1 MNVPLAAREESGT
14 GSMLIE
20 GPILAASEAKMADA
34 PALIGPN
41 AILQALPVMER
52 VLGTEESAKVLREA
66 RICAL
71 PTGETMIP
79 EIDAMRLH
87 HALSMRDPFDAI
99 EIAREAGVGTA
110 DYIIANRI
118 PRAAVRLLR
127 WLPAKLAAPLLMKAI
142 AKHAWT
148 FIGSGHFAP
157 KGGWHFT
164 IDRTHAD
171 DLMMPTDSLFEWY
184 AAVFSRLYQ
193 EMVHADAVCHDEG
206 PAPMRRFAHQ
216 YRIEVRLKMGA

>member
-1 MNVPLAAREESGT
+1 MGAARKESGT

-20 GPILAASEAKMADA
+20 GPILAAREATVADA

-41 AILQALPVMER
+41 AILQALPIMER
-52 VLGTEESAKVLREA
+52 ILGKEESAKVLRVA

-79 EIDAMRLH
+79 EADAMRLH
-87 HALSMRDPFDAI
+87 HALSMRDPFEAI
-99 EIAREAGVGTA
+99 EIAQEAGIGTA

-127 WLPAKLAAPLLMKAI
+127 WLPASLAAPLLMKAI
-142 AKHAWT
+142 SKHAWT
-148 FIGSGHFAP
+148 FIGSGHFAA
-157 KGGWHFT
+157 KGGWRFT
-164 IDRTHAD
+164 IDRTEAD
-171 DLMMPTDSLFEWY
+171 DMMMPTDSLFEWY

-193 EMVHADAVCHDEG
+193 RMVHPDAVCHDDG
-206 PAPMRRFAHQ
+206 PVPMRRFAHQ
-216 YRIEVRLKMGA
+216 YRIDMEPSV